1 MHHPIRKDIYP
12 GLRERRDEVEPGDY
26 NCQKRWGGGGGRVV
40 ALTHKNA
47 GRTSICVLE
56 REGVRGNQEIITV
69 RRGGG

>member
-1 MHHPIRKDIYP
+1 M
-12 GLRERRDEVEPGDY
+12 EPGDY
-26 NCQKRWGGGGGRVV
+26 NCQKRRGGGRVV

-56 REGVRGNQEIITV
+56 REGVRWNQEIITV